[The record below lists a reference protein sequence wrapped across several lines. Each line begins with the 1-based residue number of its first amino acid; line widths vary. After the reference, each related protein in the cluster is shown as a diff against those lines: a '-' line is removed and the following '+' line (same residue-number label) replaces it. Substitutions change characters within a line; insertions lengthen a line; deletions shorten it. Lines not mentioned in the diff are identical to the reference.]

1 MSNFSGKF
9 DFPTMRERADAGKY
23 IRFTAVIQDHKVLS
37 IHNPTKVSIGDCIG
51 FGLQCANLYLSLRQL
66 KRLESLGVV
75 NARIVR
81 LQYLSNKCR
90 IYVK

>member
-37 IHNPTKVSIGDCIG
+37 IHNPTKVSIGDCV
-51 FGLQCANLYLSLRQL
+51 

-90 IYVK
+90 IYKK